1 VAVRDGKI
9 VVLQPG
15 TPIGADAPTARKH
28 TAVRDPP
35 CHGDSGR
42 YRPSAGDSPSS
53 VSPPSSP
60 GASSAQRRA

>member
-1 VAVRDGKI
+1 VAVRHGKI

-53 VSPPSSP
+53 P